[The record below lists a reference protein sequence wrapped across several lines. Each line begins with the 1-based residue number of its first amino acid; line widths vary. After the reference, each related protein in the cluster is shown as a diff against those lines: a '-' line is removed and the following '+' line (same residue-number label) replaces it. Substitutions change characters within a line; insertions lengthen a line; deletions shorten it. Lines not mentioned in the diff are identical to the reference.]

1 MRASA
6 GALVALS
13 LLLGACVDATDATS
27 IPSTSS
33 TSEALAPTGLVGEP
47 VFVST
52 VEGAV
57 ALNVAAGEGLVV
69 VAATAHDD
77 VSVSRVDLA
86 SGELIGWT
94 VVSGDAIPA
103 AHPIER
109 PAVRVSPDGR
119 VDVAFIADDAEGG
132 VVYFSDGMSR
142 AVPISRRAR
151 PETNLVSMTTAPDG
165 SPLLTWLADSTLS
178 VARWSDDGVV
188 ETENVDDLTCD
199 CCNPVPLFAGEA
211 LVVAYRD
218 QDVVDGEIVRNVA
231 AIRSL
236 DGGVTYEESVEIA
249 DDDWFLPGCP
259 FTGPDIVQVGGAIV
273 VAWMDARQSIHPDQS
288 GSTIWV
294 DRSIDGGATF
304 GADVSV
310 ATDGRHR
317 WPVMAVDADR
327 VIHLVWET
335 EGPEG
340 GLSYAWSSDAGESF
354 SEARLLVDREMS
366 ESGAPA
372 TPSVVYHDGHI
383 VVTWVDG
390 RQGYV
395 AAWPVA

>member
-1 MRASA
+1 MRAPI
-6 GALVALS
+6 ALALS
-13 LLLGACVDATDATS
+13 ILLVGACVDATETTN
-27 IPSTSS
+27 TSS
-33 TSEALAPTGLVGEP
+33 TLSATEAPTTSGLVGEP
-47 VFVST
+47 VFVSR

-57 ALNVAAGEGLVV
+57 AMNVAAGEGLVV
-69 VAATAHDD
+69 VAATTDDD

-94 VVSGDAIPA
+94 AVSGDAVPA

-109 PAVRVSPDGR
+109 PAVRVGPDGE
-119 VDVAFIADDAEGG
+119 VDVAFVASEDEGG
-132 VVYFSDGMSR
+132 VVYFSDGMAR
-142 AVPISRRAR
+142 AVPISGPPR
-151 PETNLVSMTTAPDG
+151 PETNLVHMTTAPDG
-165 SPLLTWLADSTLS
+165 SPLLAWLEDSTLS
-178 VARWSDDGVV
+178 VARWSEDGFV

-199 CCNPVPLFAGEA
+199 CCNPVPLFAGES

-218 QDVVDGEIVRNVA
+218 LDRVDGEIVRNVA
-231 AIRSL
+231 AVRSL
-236 DGGVTYEESVEIA
+236 DGGATYEEPVEIA

-273 VAWMDARQSIHPDQS
+273 VAWMDARQSVHPDQS
-288 GSTIWV
+288 ESTIWV
-294 DRSIDGGATF
+294 DRSTDGGANF
-304 GADVSV
+304 GTDLSV
-310 ATDGRHR
+310 ATGGRHR

-354 SEARLLVDREMS
+354 SEPRLLVDRQMS
-366 ESGAPA
+366 EGGAPA

-383 VVTWVDG
+383 VVTWADG
-390 RQGYV
+390 SQGYV
-395 AAWPVA
+395 AAWPVG